1 MLPIQETSYWHSEST
16 LKVTTIRYDPW
27 CVLQVFRYVNST
39 ATSLQV
45 GRPKF
50 NALVQNG
57 VRWPLKTRICG
68 VAWVPSR
75 EGMFEATH
83 ILDIARNSCLP
94 DDHYLVNWLTR
105 DTLCRCSQHVCR
117 SKRNW
122 LYAVAFLKTVWALQ
136 TGGPYPRD
144 HEKISWQKP
153 VGLSQSRQLITQN

>member
-1 MLPIQETSYWHSEST
+1 MLPIQETSYWHSESI

-27 CVLQVFRYVNST
+27 CALQVLRYVNST

-105 DTLCRCSQHVCR
+105 DTLCRCSQHVYR
-117 SKRNW
+117 SKRTLCCCISDNRVGPSNW
-122 LYAVAFLKTVWALQ
+122 WTLPPGSREIFLKKTCGITPKSTV
-136 TGGPYPRD
+136 D
-144 HEKISWQKP
+144 
-153 VGLSQSRQLITQN
+153 